1 MSRVWE
7 AGVEGGVLI
16 IIALDFKTYEKALK
30 VARERG
36 FLNVANLIQ
45 SYVDEW
51 IEADLSYIKE

>member
-7 AGVEGGVLI
+7 AGVEGGVSI
-16 IIALDFKTYEKALK
+16 IIALDFKMYEKALK